1 MEIDKKEEYKAS
13 SVIDC
18 EPNKTSILKSFAKLY
33 SKEFQETL
41 KTATNPYG
49 DGYASKKIVEILKNV
64 DLKNILKKSFY
75 DLRG

>member
-1 MEIDKKEEYKAS
+1 M
-13 SVIDC
+13 IDC
-18 EPNKTSILKSFAKLY
+18 EPNKNSIVKAFAKLY

-41 KTATNPYG
+41 KTITNPYG
-49 DGYASKKIVEILKNV
+49 NGCASKKIVEILKNV